1 VKEEDT
7 DWAIY
12 HLIVRE
18 PSISLEGLVTSSGLD
33 PCVVDASLKRLER
46 YLLIEQTDGKLR
58 VLNFGEAL
66 LRCQIKYSGDLPYT
80 LENGVI
86 KERKK

>member
-18 PSISLEGLVTSSGLD
+18 PSISREGLVTASGLD
-33 PCVVDASLKRLER
+33 SCMVDASLKRLER

-58 VLNFGEAL
+58 VLNFGESL

-86 KERKK
+86 KERKR